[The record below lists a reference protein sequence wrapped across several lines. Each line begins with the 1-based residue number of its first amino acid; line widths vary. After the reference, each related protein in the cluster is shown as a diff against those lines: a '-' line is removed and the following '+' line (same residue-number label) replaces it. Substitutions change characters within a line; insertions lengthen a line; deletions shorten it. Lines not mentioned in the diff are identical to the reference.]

1 MTHSSFPNHPSL
13 VTRRIPFLNLARI
26 WMFFHHPNT
35 VADTSRQ
42 AEKDLL
48 RLARTSPHLLP
59 DLGFRQDTSCQ
70 SAQHEV
76 WVSER
81 GDVELHLPRQ
91 PSTDC
96 EQHSPCASAQGFRA

>member
-1 MTHSSFPNHPSL
+1 MPYVPSSNRLSL
-13 VTRRIPFLNLARI
+13 VTRRMPFWNLARF

-35 VADTSRQ
+35 ATDTTRQ
-42 AEKDLL
+42 TERDLL

-59 DLGFRQDTSCQ
+59 DLGFRQDAARQ
-70 SAQHEV
+70 SVEHVV
-76 WVSER
+76 WVSEQ

-96 EQHSPCASAQGFRA
+96 EQHSACAPAQGFRA

>member
-1 MTHSSFPNHPSL
+1 MTYAPFSNRRYN

-59 DLGFRQDTSCQ
+59 DLGFRQDTARQ
-70 SAQHEV
+70 STEHEV
-76 WVSER
+76 WISEQ